1 MRTRVLGLLIALLG
15 YMTFNN
21 GLTTARLWSAIS
33 AAFAACGVIW
43 IVTGVAMMLCGLW
56 SAASPWWRRIPIW
69 IGGAA
74 GTIAGATWLGGVVTY
89 VIPCSGPT

>member
-15 YMTFNN
+15 YMVFNN
-21 GLTTARLWSAIS
+21 GLAAARLWSAIG

-43 IVTGVAMMLCGLW
+43 IVTGIAMMLCGSW
-56 SAASPWWRRIPIW
+56 SAASRWWRRIPMW

-74 GTIAGATWLGGVVTY
+74 GAIAGATTLIGVVTY